1 MKVPQKIKYR
11 TTYNPTI
18 TLLVFTQGIRKQE
31 LKRVRALLCFLHH
44 YLQYHNMEATQVSL
58 EKLTNEMID
67 VCIHTHTQSGV
78 LLSLQKNE
86 TLPFAATWME
96 LDSIIL
102 TEISQSEKDKY
113 HTMSLLCGI

>member
-1 MKVPQKIKYR
+1 
-11 TTYNPTI
+11 
-18 TLLVFTQGIRKQE
+18 
-31 LKRVRALLCFLHH
+31 
-44 YLQYHNMEATQVSL
+44 MEATQVSL
-58 EKLTNEMID
+58 EKLTNVMID
-67 VCIHTHTQSGV
+67 MCIHTHTHTHTQSGV

-96 LDSIIL
+96 LDGIIL

>member
-1 MKVPQKIKYR
+1 M
-11 TTYNPTI
+11 
-18 TLLVFTQGIRKQE
+18 
-31 LKRVRALLCFLHH
+31 
-44 YLQYHNMEATQVSL
+44 SL

-67 VCIHTHTQSGV
+67 VCIHTHTHTQSGV

-96 LDSIIL
+96 LDGIIL